1 MLCSHSRAA
10 VLHQTNQFS
19 ISEILFEV
27 MTLMIR
33 SPADPEGLGGLGEA
47 PGQILAE
54 TGLYPFSFLHMNTHE
69 LRLAPQC
76 TTEC

>member
-1 MLCSHSRAA
+1 
-10 VLHQTNQFS
+10 
-19 ISEILFEV
+19 